1 MSGIPHNSKWIRMY
15 VIHLQQL
22 VASIKEAHTALI
34 LIHWS
39 LVTSVNVP
47 QYYLCRQMVVTVVVN
62 GRAP

>member
-15 VIHLQQL
+15 VIHLQQS

-34 LIHWS
+34 HWV

-47 QYYLCRQMVVTVVVN
+47 QYYLCLQMVVTVVVN